1 MTHSIGTKALFTPL
15 CTRNRKLLRS
25 EWHPSTRHNTIC
37 VSLLKEGA
45 LLADPEKDEDIILE
59 TPTTRPSLDLANTDD
74 SVPKFST
81 WPSFKSIENYPLVLY
96 IPYLLQGAM
105 RPAKLADRPDHV
117 VDDPLYL
124 MTLIIPK
131 LFLKPLQVFN
141 EDFPLYIKHEDLSEI
156 AHGGQCLSISYA
168 SGESRCVWIPRATV
182 HREIWQSQFESE
194 SYMKNWMQNLKWD
207 VYLGAYLNGAHWQMV
222 IILPK
227 ENVVIWF
234 CSLHN
239 RPDNYLKGIINSK
252 SKAGARWIVVKC
264 NRQKGNTECGYYVMH
279 WMSTIILG
287 SFKNNW
293 ETYFNDARPLEPE
306 RSKAL
311 RIQWAKYYLKV
322 TNET

>member
-239 RPDNYLKGIINSK
+239 RPDNYLKGIINRSVLFFNTFALALVGNINILIDLTILH
-252 SKAGARWIVVKC
+252 KANPRLV
-264 NRQKGNTECGYYVMH
+264 
-279 WMSTIILG
+279 LG
-287 SFKNNW
+287 GLLLK
-293 ETYFNDARPLEPE
+293 PLEPE

>member
-156 AHGGQCLSISYA
+156 AHGGQCLSISVIQLHMIET
-168 SGESRCVWIPRATV
+168 SMRVGNP
-182 HREIWQSQFESE
+182 
-194 SYMKNWMQNLKWD
+194 D
-207 VYLGAYLNGAHWQMV
+207 VYG
-222 IILPK
+222 
-227 ENVVIWF
+227 F
-234 CSLHN
+234 
-239 RPDNYLKGIINSK
+239 
-252 SKAGARWIVVKC
+252 
-264 NRQKGNTECGYYVMH
+264 
-279 WMSTIILG
+279 
-287 SFKNNW
+287 
-293 ETYFNDARPLEPE
+293 LEPQSIE
-306 RSKAL
+306 RSGNHNLNQKA
-311 RIQWAKYYLKV
+311 
-322 TNET
+322 T